1 MFCPFSGFYR
11 HQKSTHGTKKRPKT
25 AVSGPCFFSVM
36 THVQFTG
43 TLFRYRVS
51 GLISRSPGQ
60 TAVPYAA

>member
-1 MFCPFSGFYR
+1 MSVFGFLSSSELHTR
-11 HQKSTHGTKKRPKT
+11 DQKKTENRCFRPML
-25 AVSGPCFFSVM
+25 FSVM